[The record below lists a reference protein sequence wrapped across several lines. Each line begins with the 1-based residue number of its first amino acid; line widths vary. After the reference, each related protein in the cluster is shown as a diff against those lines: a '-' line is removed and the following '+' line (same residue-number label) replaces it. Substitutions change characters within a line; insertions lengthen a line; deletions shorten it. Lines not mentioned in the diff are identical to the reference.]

1 MNQHTRDTISTILP
15 PSWHWLD
22 SPKDIFTQDICASE
36 DKKSWV
42 SVGLASGVYSVQLVI
57 RGVYLLNFQYTDV
70 EDILTDVQPLLDF
83 VPTSPV
89 LPSIPHL
96 LFSASLRHQAGTL
109 FTMVDNTEYVIDWSI
124 ELNYGATPY
133 RIIVHSSHGIVNA
146 SCENYNSR
154 LSICSLASDEVGMR
168 DLLDVLIMRTNHWE
182 KYVQQ

>member
-83 VPTSPV
+83 VPTSPI
-89 LPSIPHL
+89 LPSISHR
-96 LFSASLRHQAGTL
+96 LFSASLRNPAGTL
-109 FTMVDNTEYVIDWSI
+109 FTMVDTTEYVKKIDWSI
-124 ELNYGATPY
+124 EMYDGTDPS
-133 RIIVHSSHGIVNA
+133 RVIVSSSQGIVSAA
-146 SCENYNSR
+146 SEFSHSR
-154 LSICSLASDEVGMR
+154 VSISAFEDNQQGMR
-168 DLLDVLIMRTNHWE
+168 DVLDLIILRTNH
-182 KYVQQ
+182 